1 MCPFASCTQNLNAFF
16 SESTFCQNIKYH
28 QNKQKKFHIDK
39 TVQAMVVLVFVL
51 FFKQKN
57 MNDVIVYDLERHA
70 VLRKFMRKITRKSW
84 S

>member
-1 MCPFASCTQNLNAFF
+1 
-16 SESTFCQNIKYH
+16 
-28 QNKQKKFHIDK
+28 
-39 TVQAMVVLVFVL
+39 MVVLVFVL

-57 MNDVIVYDLERHA
+57 MNDVIVYDLEQHA